1 MALISKYDQKIW
13 NNYISN
19 FQKSILTPNKTNV
32 DYSENRSMKNNLYKI
47 NNFKNDRNLIKKKS
61 LKPDSTLDLHGYS
74 LYSAKLILHKYLI
87 DCYDKNIRNVLIIT
101 GKGKRNKGVLKEEV
115 PKWLSDY
122 ALNKLLISYNVASK
136 NFGGEGALLLRIRNK
151 YKKHFNNSE

>member
-19 FQKSILTPNKTNV
+19 FQKSILTPYKT
-32 DYSENRSMKNNLYKI
+32 DLDDTENRLIKSNLYKI
-47 NNFKNDRNLIKKKS
+47 HNLKNDRNLTKKKG

-115 PKWLSDY
+115 PKWLNDY
-122 ALNKLLISYNVASK
+122 ALNKLLIGYNVAPK

-151 YKKHFNNSE
+151 YKKYFKNSG